1 MSVQLVGEWILGG
14 GTHRSDAILLIKLES
29 VVKIAQ
35 PANPYE

>member
-14 GTHRSDAILLIKLES
+14 GTHRSDAILLIKVES